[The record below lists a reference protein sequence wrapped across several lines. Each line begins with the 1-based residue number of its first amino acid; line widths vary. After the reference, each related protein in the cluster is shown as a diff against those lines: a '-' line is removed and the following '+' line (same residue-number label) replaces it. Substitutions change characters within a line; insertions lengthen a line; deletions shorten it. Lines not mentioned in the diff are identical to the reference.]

1 MNGFSVDPRE
11 LLDAA
16 KRVRAEVDD
25 LVREPAL
32 KYRVAPD
39 QVGHDGLGAA
49 LAAFHETCAAGATT
63 LVEDALELIRRLE
76 ATAAVYTGADEDL
89 ADLLRAPR

>member
-16 KRVRAEVDD
+16 ERVRAEVDD
-25 LVREPAL
+25 LLREPAL

-39 QVGHDGLGAA
+39 QVGHGGLGAA
-49 LAAFHETCAAGATT
+49 LAAFHETCAAGTAT
-63 LVEDALELIRRLE
+63 LVGDALELVRGLE
-76 ATAAVYTGADEDL
+76 VTAAVYAESDEDV
-89 ADLLRAPR
+89 AGLLRAPR